1 MSIPHRLTRLARRT
15 LDVLLVT
22 LIVLVLAT
30 VAIARGVPWI
40 TGGST
45 FIVGGG
51 SMEPTI
57 PFGAVVFATP
67 TRDED
72 LAVGD
77 VVSVQVGEQKAV
89 FTHRIVRIVD
99 IKGETWIETKGDA
112 NEEVDPSIIPATAVI
127 GEVQTTIPY
136 AGYAVR
142 LLSSAQGVMFLLALG
157 VLVLAAAWLLESL
170 ELDQALARARTRS
183 ALGPMTPD
191 PPAGEGARG

>member
-1 MSIPHRLTRLARRT
+1 MSLPHRLTRLARRT
-15 LDVLLVT
+15 LDVLLVS

-30 VAIARGVPWI
+30 VAVARGVPWV

-51 SMEPTI
+51 SMEPAI
-57 PFGAVVFATP
+57 PLGAVVFATP
-67 TRDED
+67 TRDQD

-99 IKGETWIETKGDA
+99 VKGETWIETKGDA
-112 NEEVDPSIIPATAVI
+112 NEDVDPSIIPATAVI
-127 GEVQTTIPY
+127 GEVQTMVPY

-142 LLSSAQGVMFLLALG
+142 LLSTAQGVLFLLALG
-157 VLVLAAAWLLESL
+157 ILVLAAAWLLESL
-170 ELDQALARARTRS
+170 ELDQGVARARARN
-183 ALGPMTPD
+183 AMNAMTPD